1 MRARRLI
8 QVALGALVVPAGLLC
23 FSASALAAPEAPV
36 TREAKLITGTTA
48 VLHGVLNPRAKAPEA
63 VEYSFA
69 YAASGSEC
77 AGGLVAPVLPV
88 LAPGDPGEAVS
99 VTLTG
104 LEGSTEYA
112 FCVVSNALGEP
123 SLSGLPLT
131 FKTLAAA
138 PVVDGVSSSGVTP
151 FEATV
156 EAQVNPENQPS
167 TSCVFEYGTSTAY
180 GHSVPCAQPV
190 LEGGGDTGAS
200 ATLTGLKSAS
210 PTTTYHY
217 RVVVKNATGDVKG
230 PDGEFTTLEA
240 VKPAVES
247 ESYSGVTPFAATL
260 EAQVNPKYQETSCEF
275 VYGTDPTLT
284 TGTKTV
290 PCEPAAF
297 GTGGGPVGVTLP
309 LSGLTPNTSY
319 YFRVVATNAT
329 GKEEGTITEVKTLAT
344 VKPEVVSES
353 DANVTPYEVTLLT
366 EVNPEYQETSCEFVY
381 GTSPTLSTGTTTT
394 PCEPAQLGNGG
405 GATGA
410 SLTLKGLTPSTPYFF
425 RVIATNATGKIEGAI
440 TEVKTLALVKPVVES
455 ENAPVLSPFEA
466 TLEAAV
472 NPEYQETTC
481 KFEYSTNAL
490 FPPGETT
497 TVACPAP
504 LGNGGGG
511 VGTSVPV
518 SGLKS
523 ATTYHYRIVATNGTG
538 TTEGPGEFTTL
549 PAEAPAIE
557 SESVS
562 FLSSTRATLE
572 ATVNPNWQATT
583 YTFEYATEESA
594 LLEGNA
600 TKIPGGSIPAGF
612 GGQPVHA
619 DINGGLSPG
628 TTYYYRVVATNAKGT
643 TSGMVTVA
651 HFKTPVP
658 PQASTGKAQEV
669 THNTATV
676 SGTVNSEG
684 QETSY
689 TIQYGPTANYGYST
703 APVNVGAGTTN
714 IATGAVVLSYLLPD
728 TTYHYRVLAVNS
740 AGESAAGADQT
751 FTTEPGPPTPPSEG
765 EQTPVTPTP
774 IGAAPVGS
782 TFPNLTAIAPLPG
795 PKETAVEAPATETKS
810 LTRAQKL
817 NKALK
822 ACRKAKGKQRAS
834 CEKQAHRKYGP
845 KPSKGKRGKI

>member
-36 TREAKLITGTTA
+36 TREAKSITGTTA

-138 PVVDGVSSSGVTP
+138 PEVVAGGEQASGVTPSEARLEAMVNPENQSTSCVFQYGPSTAYGKEAPCEQGTLGGGEQGVSASISSVSASTKYHFRVVLQNATGKTEGGDTEFTTLTPEKPVVEPGSNPPVLTP

-156 EAQVNPENQPS
+156 EAQIDPEFQS
-167 TSCVFEYGTSTAY
+167 TTYALEYSTTKPAGAKLEGAIVTVKGTGPLTGS
-180 GHSVPCAQPV
+180 GLQPV
-190 LEGGGDTGAS
+190 NLATGAV
-200 ATLTGLKSAS
+200 LTPG
-210 PTTTYHY
+210 TTYY
-217 RVVVKNATGDVKG
+217 YQVIATNETG
-230 PDGEFTTLEA
+230 TTES
-240 VKPAVES
+240 AVES
-247 ESYSGVTPFAATL
+247 FKTLPKEVPKVENVHASSITPIGATL
-260 EAQVNPKYQETSCEF
+260 EAEVDPEYQTTSCE
-275 VYGTDPTLT
+275 VEYG
-284 TGTKTV
+284 K
-290 PCEPAAF
+290 
-297 GTGGGPVGVTLP
+297 
-309 LSGLTPNTSY
+309 
-319 YFRVVATNAT
+319 
-329 GKEEGTITEVKTLAT
+329 
-344 VKPEVVSES
+344 VVSEHKEKC
-353 DANVTPYEVTLLT
+353 AP
-366 EVNPEYQETSCEFVY
+366 
-381 GTSPTLSTGTTTT
+381 PTLEGSGNQGVSLPVTGL
-394 PCEPAQLGNGG
+394 EPGK
-405 GATGA
+405 T
-410 SLTLKGLTPSTPYFF
+410 YHI
-425 RVIATNATGKIEGAI
+425 RVIAENTAHEKSEGTGEFTA
-440 TEVKTLALVKPVVES
+440 EALKAPVVES

-490 FPPGETT
+490 FPAGETT

-557 SESVS
+557 NESVS

-600 TKIPGGSIPAGF
+600 TKIPEGSIPAGF

-619 DINGGLSPG
+619 DINGGLLPG

-658 PQASTGKAQEV
+658 PQASTGPALEA
-669 THNTATV
+669 TRNSATV

-684 QETSY
+684 QETKY
-689 TIQYGPTANYGYST
+689 TVQYGPTASYGYST
-703 APVNVGAGTTN
+703 PPVNVGAGTTN
-714 IATGAVVLSYLLPD
+714 IATGAVVLSYLIPD
-728 TTYHYRVLAVNS
+728 TTYHYRILAVNS

-774 IGAAPVGS
+774 IGAAPVQS

-795 PKETAVEAPATETKS
+795 PKEAAAAPGTETKS

-817 NKALK
+817 AKALK
-822 ACRKAKGKQRAS
+822 ACRKAKGKQHAT